1 LRTLWENPIEAW
13 TSGHFERAI
22 VKTRLPF
29 GEVAVVNDPAAIRRV
44 LADNRDNYPKD
55 GFQKRMLAVLS
66 NGLLTAEDAQW
77 RLQRRALTPVFAVK
91 NVRSFA
97 PAIVRAGSALVERW
111 CAHEGEVIDVA
122 DELTELTLVV
132 LERTIFSD
140 GIAGNGPELRGA
152 MRIYFD
158 SLGRIDPFDLLNLPD
173 FVPRVGRLRT
183 RKAIRLFHQGVDEMI
198 AMRSRHDICAM
209 DSHRD
214 LLTLML
220 NARDPETGR
229 PLSSA
234 EIRANVITFMSAG
247 HESTANTIAWTL
259 FLLSQSSAWRE
270 RVAAEATREL
280 DRPAETLPDR
290 LVETRAVVEE
300 ALRLYPP
307 LAAISRV
314 ALNSDELAGTP
325 IQPGAMI
332 VIAPYVLHRHRLW
345 WKEPEL
351 FDPARFLPPAR
362 ARIDRYVYM
371 PFGAGPRGCIGSVF
385 ALQEAVIVVA
395 AIIRKLEL
403 RVAPGHDV
411 WPLHR
416 ITLRPRRGLP
426 MIVRRRSQ
434 IPAKAS

>member
-1 LRTLWENPIEAW
+1 LPENSLFRPPAPAPQAKPFRPVSFLRTLWENPIEAW

-158 SLGRIDPFDLLNLPD
+158 SLG
-173 FVPRVGRLRT
+173 
-183 RKAIRLFHQGVDEMI
+183 
-198 AMRSRHDICAM
+198 
-209 DSHRD
+209 
-214 LLTLML
+214 
-220 NARDPETGR
+220 
-229 PLSSA
+229 
-234 EIRANVITFMSAG
+234 
-247 HESTANTIAWTL
+247 
-259 FLLSQSSAWRE
+259 
-270 RVAAEATREL
+270 
-280 DRPAETLPDR
+280 
-290 LVETRAVVEE
+290 
-300 ALRLYPP
+300 
-307 LAAISRV
+307 LAS
-314 ALNSDELAGTP
+314 
-325 IQPGAMI
+325 
-332 VIAPYVLHRHRLW
+332 
-345 WKEPEL
+345 
-351 FDPARFLPPAR
+351 
-362 ARIDRYVYM
+362 
-371 PFGAGPRGCIGSVF
+371 
-385 ALQEAVIVVA
+385 
-395 AIIRKLEL
+395 
-403 RVAPGHDV
+403 
-411 WPLHR
+411 
-416 ITLRPRRGLP
+416 
-426 MIVRRRSQ
+426 
-434 IPAKAS
+434 